1 MDLKTYIKQCCEAWR
16 VNPPNHQEG
25 ADDPER
31 LRWLVRYYARTDGA
45 GLAGYPVKEV
55 NKYIGKFWDAYI
67 KSFFAS
73 RHMKLMGDFSNKQLF
88 AWILE
93 AKAEAEA
100 AGWDCSK
107 AVSAAQQNMQR
118 TVGEARSKKAS
129 SKPVR
134 KPVKKAVRK
143 PAQLPLM

>member
-1 MDLKTYIKQCCEAWR
+1 MDLKTYIEQCCEAWQ
-16 VNPPNHQEG
+16 VNPPNRQEG

-45 GLAGYPVKEV
+45 GLAGYPVEEV

-73 RHMKLMGDFSNKQLF
+73 RHMKLMGNFSNKQLF

-107 AVSAAQQNMQR
+107 AVSAAQQSVQP
-118 TVGEARSKKAS
+118 TAS
-129 SKPVR
+129 GAGGRGSNSLQPSFIADDPSAKHGGR
-134 KPVKKAVRK
+134 
-143 PAQLPLM
+143 